1 MRVFE
6 NRDEVAE
13 LLDLLGAVAEFVRV
27 VEVGEVAAGEAG
39 VGVDKRLDDLS
50 VDQVAD
56 VAVALERDHVLE
68 ARALRDLDGRGEV
81 VRVGVFVGDVLDEQH
96 EQHVVLV
103 LAGIHAAAQF
113 IARLPEGRVEIGFL
127 DGHIAGCRLCDSC
140 LPMPTVIDGVGIIS
154 DRVGRVQR
162 KGMNQLNVGDPTVA

>member
-68 ARALRDLDGRGEV
+68 ARALGDNNWWLEAVV
-81 VRVGVFVGDVLDEQH
+81 VRVFVGYVFDEQH
-96 EQHVVLV
+96 EQDVVLV
-103 LAGIHAAAQF
+103 LAGIHATAQF
-113 IARLPEGRVEIGFL
+113 IARGPE
-127 DGHIAGCRLCDSC
+127 
-140 LPMPTVIDGVGIIS
+140 
-154 DRVGRVQR
+154 
-162 KGMNQLNVGDPTVA
+162 